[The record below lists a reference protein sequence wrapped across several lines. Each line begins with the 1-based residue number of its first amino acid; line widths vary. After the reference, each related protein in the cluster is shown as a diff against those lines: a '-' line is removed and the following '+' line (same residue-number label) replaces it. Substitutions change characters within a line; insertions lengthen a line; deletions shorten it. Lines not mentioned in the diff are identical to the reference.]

1 MHTLLLRHKGKA
13 VCAAVVRVF
22 GNALAELPLVATR
35 YDARRQGHA
44 KVLVRA
50 LEAVLASMGVKV
62 RTWGGS
68 GIHGLAAMAA
78 AICNWA
84 ADGRQ
89 Q

>member
-22 GNALAELPLVATR
+22 GEAMAEMPLIATR

-50 LEAVLASMGVKV
+50 LEAMLAGMGIQV
-62 RTWGGS
+62 RARLGG
-68 GIHGLAAMAA
+68 GHVVCLPG
-78 AICNWA
+78 
-84 ADGRQ
+84 GRSRIAR
-89 Q
+89 